1 VRKKAVAKWI
11 FAATFVTVVLAVAVP
26 AGATTIAD
34 YQKQQQELRRQQEEL
49 KKKQQAEQK
58 QLNQLQGNIG
68 AIEEDAAEIAGAITA
83 IDESLVVIIAS
94 VEMITQEILEKEERI
109 LVTIAQLEE
118 AVSAEEGQ
126 YEAMKMRIKY
136 IYETADTTYL
146 QVLVEAGSLNDMLN
160 RLEYMEQLNG
170 YDQLQ
175 LDMYRAAR
183 DDTLALKEQLE
194 EERAA
199 LLAQEHELEE
209 EKAEMERMLA
219 EKREIYED
227 YELMLVQAR
236 QQAAVYS
243 ANIKAKSD
251 QIKKLQQDEAAV
263 KAKEVAAVKAAEEAK
278 RKANAG
284 NTSSAGKNYA
294 APNSF
299 TGSTGQR
306 IASYAVQFVGNPY
319 VAGGTSLT
327 AGADCSGFIWR
338 VYNDFGYR
346 VARSSWDFRS
356 AGTGVEYADAKPG
369 DVVCYAGHVG
379 LYIGNGYIVHAST
392 ERTGITIT
400 PATYKTILAV
410 RRLV

>member
-1 VRKKAVAKWI
+1 M
-11 FAATFVTVVLAVAVP
+11 TVVLAVAVP
-26 AGATTIAD
+26 ASATTIAD
-34 YQKQQQELRRQQEEL
+34 YQRQQQELRRQQEEL
-49 KKKQQAEQK
+49 KKKQQAEQ
-58 QLNQLQGNIG
+58 NQLSQLEGDIG
-68 AIEEDAAEIAGAITA
+68 DLEEDVAVIADDITA

-94 VEMITQEILEKEERI
+94 VEMITQEILEKEENI
-109 LVTIAQLEE
+109 AITIERLEE
-118 AVSAEEGQ
+118 AIRVEEEQ
-126 YEAMKMRIKY
+126 YAAMKMRIKY
-136 IYETADTTYL
+136 IYETDDTTYL

-175 LDMYRAAR
+175 LDMYRLAR
-183 DDTLALKEQLE
+183 DETVVLKEQLE
-194 EERAA
+194 MEKAA
-199 LLAQEHELEE
+199 LEAQEHELQE
-209 EKAEMERMLA
+209 EKGEMERLLA
-219 EKREIYED
+219 EKREMYAD
-227 YELMLVQAR
+227 YEVMLAQAR

-243 ANIKAKSD
+243 ANIKAKTD
-251 QIKKLQQDEAAV
+251 QIKKLQQQEAAV

-294 APNSF
+294 PPNSF
-299 TGSTGQR
+299 SGSTGQK
-306 IASYAVQFVGNPY
+306 IAAYAVQFVGNPY

-392 ERTGITIT
+392 ERTGIIIS

>member
-1 VRKKAVAKWI
+1 
-11 FAATFVTVVLAVAVP
+11 
-26 AGATTIAD
+26 
-34 YQKQQQELRRQQEEL
+34 
-49 KKKQQAEQK
+49 
-58 QLNQLQGNIG
+58 
-68 AIEEDAAEIAGAITA
+68 
-83 IDESLVVIIAS
+83 
-94 VEMITQEILEKEERI
+94 
-109 LVTIAQLEE
+109 
-118 AVSAEEGQ
+118 
-126 YEAMKMRIKY
+126 
-136 IYETADTTYL
+136 
-146 QVLVEAGSLNDMLN
+146 VLVEADSLNDMLN

-183 DDTLALKEQLE
+183 DETLAIKEQLE
-194 EERAA
+194 EEKAA

-209 EKAEMERMLA
+209 EQAEMERLLA
-219 EKREIYED
+219 EKREQYED
-227 YELMLVQAR
+227 YETMLAKAK

-251 QIKKLQQDEAAV
+251 QIKKLQQEEAAV

-278 RKANAG
+278 RLANAG
-284 NTSSAGKNYA
+284 NSSSAGKSYA
-294 APNSF
+294 SPNSF
-299 TGSTGQR
+299 SGSTGQR

-327 AGADCSGFIWR
+327 TGADCSGFVWR

-346 VARSSWDFRS
+346 VARTSWDFRS
-356 AGTGVEYADAKPG
+356 SGTGVEYASAQPG

-379 LYIGNGYIVHAST
+379 IYIGNGYIVHAST